1 MNTFLFEVDYDHSRE
16 EMIAAGGYAHVDPRV
31 RRIPFASAQ
40 KGMVRFEGRRF
51 SWGPETETF
60 GTKNILDRIRGE
72 DPANPWD
79 PSGIEHL
86 LAYMA
91 THPSVDRAT
100 TFALFALEN
109 GRAPFTYVHWR
120 NRRVSGPSLAIEDS
134 DDEWWSQW
142 SDFLAVRKVA

>member
-1 MNTFLFEVDYDHSRE
+1 MNTFLFEVDYDRSRE

-51 SWGPETETF
+51 SW
-60 GTKNILDRIRGE
+60 

-142 SDFLAVRKVA
+142 SEFLAVRKVA